1 MHRFIDSSTH
11 HSFTDS
17 FLTSSSLIH
26 WFTDSQIY
34 PLTNAL
40 NDYNHLF
47 IDSLNHR
54 FIGSLKS
61 STHWFIDS
69 LNHRLATSLAFSL
82 VHRHVIRSLHGS
94 VVHLFNDSILHSLIH
109 WIIGS
114 LIDAL
119 VHWIMQCFIDS
130 SIHWFTRLL
139 IHGLIGL
146 FGQLCMDSFMSFP
159 WRLNHG
165 LLIRWCTSQFQ
176 QLTASAS
183 QKLSYRPLISYS
195 LFLFSNLPSLR
206 GPGTTCCVYIYMC
219 VCLKIIYTI
228 CWSKLINKYIDIHI
242 YPISIYI
249 LHTFIYHV

>member
-47 IDSLNHR
+47 IDWLNHR

-119 VHWIMQCFIDS
+119 VTESCNDS
-130 SIHWFTRLL
+130 LTHRCIGSPVYWF
-139 IHGLIGL
+139 
-146 FGQLCMDSFMSFP
+146 MDSLVYSVSCAWILSCHFLGVSTTVCSFADAP
-159 WRLNHG
+159 HNFNSS
-165 LLIRWCTSQFQ
+165 LLLHRKSFRIGHWYLIVF
-176 QLTASAS
+176 
-183 QKLSYRPLISYS
+183 SYFRTFRPAWAGHYL
-195 LFLFSNLPSLR
+195 L
-206 GPGTTCCVYIYMC
+206 CVYIYIYVC
-219 VCLKIIYTI
+219 VFKNHIHYMLIKI
-228 CWSKLINKYIDIHI
+228 NQ
-242 YPISIYI
+242 
-249 LHTFIYHV
+249 